1 LAKNQN
7 RSAVAALQQQ
17 PLRRVVKYNEISM
30 PFDSFC
36 ALHIPGSILMSTASS
51 RGRAISCRRLRC
63 MVLCKFDPD
72 LSLPATSLFPIA
84 EKNNSIRIKD
94 FD

>member
-1 LAKNQN
+1 MLCVRVRALTKRALSLAAVAAAAVELAKNQN
-7 RSAVAALQQQ
+7 PSAVAALQQ

-51 RGRAISCRRLRC
+51 RGRAISCCRRLLHGA
-63 MVLCKFDPD
+63 MQ
-72 LSLPATSLFPIA
+72 I
-84 EKNNSIRIKD
+84 
-94 FD
+94 